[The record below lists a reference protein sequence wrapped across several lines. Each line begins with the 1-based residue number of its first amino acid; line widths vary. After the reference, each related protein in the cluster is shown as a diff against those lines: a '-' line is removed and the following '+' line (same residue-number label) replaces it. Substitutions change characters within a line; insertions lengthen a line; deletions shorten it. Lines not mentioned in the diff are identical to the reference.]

1 MRSREVKCTACNTV
15 AVVKP
20 EAVYEGFK
28 KTGTQYICIACG
40 KTYPSIEETP
50 FLQAADQP
58 AIFTDDDKP
67 ELISI
72 FTDDDKPERLSI
84 FADDER
90 QKCCGWCVHFVVNP
104 FAQRCGLTNSP
115 TEATD
120 LCARF
125 EKREEILKF

>member
-1 MRSREVKCTACNTV
+1 MRSMEIKCTACKTV

-20 EAVYEGFK
+20 ESTYEGFK

-40 KTYPSIEETP
+40 EVYPSEAETP
-50 FLQAADQP
+50 FLLA
-58 AIFTDDDKP
+58 DDKP
-67 ELISI
+67 SI
-72 FTDDDKPERLSI
+72 FTDDDKPEPISIFTDEDKPEQLSI
-84 FADDER
+84 FANDER

-120 LCARF
+120 LCLHF
-125 EKREEILKF
+125 EKN